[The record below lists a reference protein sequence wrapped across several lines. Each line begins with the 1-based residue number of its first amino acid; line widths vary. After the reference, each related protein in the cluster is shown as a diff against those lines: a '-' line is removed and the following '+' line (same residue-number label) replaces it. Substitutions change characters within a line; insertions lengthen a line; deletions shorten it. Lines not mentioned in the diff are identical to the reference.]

1 MSGLPSFLVLAV
13 LATLLLQHHVR
24 LRSAWILSPC
34 SDSSNTCLCRWCR
47 HFLHRQKGGCGV
59 AKLTATFGMI
69 CGVKSTCGIR
79 VSHRVHYP
87 VTISDRDRC
96 QNVTTFTGTSIQV
109 NTLRFFK
116 ISQGLVLVIC
126 FLCRSLVMSSRFFP
140 VHKQTF
146 KTFLGCLIGFSG
158 GSGLNQRGG
167 MLSFRSVKSGGVEL
181 GDSYLTLFSF

>member
-1 MSGLPSFLVLAV
+1 
-13 LATLLLQHHVR
+13 
-24 LRSAWILSPC
+24 
-34 SDSSNTCLCRWCR
+34 
-47 HFLHRQKGGCGV
+47 
-59 AKLTATFGMI
+59 MI

-167 MLSFRSVKSGGVEL
+167 MLSFRSVKSGGVDPVFFLRDQCHALRTVIQIHLRSRLSSSLLQERICYTSQRAL
-181 GDSYLTLFSF
+181 DVVDGLEFDFDMNI